1 MLIDILSTRPEVF
14 WIVIGLI
21 FLALE
26 FAITGFFIFFFGI
39 GACVTG
45 IVCLIGAPGVN
56 LQIIIFL
63 TVSVLSLLAFR
74 KMIKKAFFFAEDEES
89 QNIEN
94 EFTGKNAVAITDFD
108 SSFTGKVE
116 FKGTS
121 WTAKANAPVKIGQ
134 IVKIIDKEGI
144 TLKVELKND

>member
-1 MLIDILSTRPEVF
+1 MITEFFSNPEVF
-14 WIVIGLI
+14 WLVIGLV

-26 FAITGFFIFFFGI
+26 FALTGFFIFFFGI

-45 IVCLIGAPGVN
+45 IVCLFGNPSVDV
-56 LQIIIFL
+56 QIIIFL

-74 KMIKKAFFFAEDEES
+74 KMIRKAFFFAGDEES
-89 QNIEN
+89 KNIEN

-108 SSFTGKVE
+108 EANRGRVE

-121 WTAKANAPVKIGQ
+121 WTAQANTHVKAGQ
-134 IVKIIDKEGI
+134 VVTIIDKYGI
-144 TLKVELKND
+144 TLKVELKNE